1 VDWLIPRPLH
11 ASNAHGQNILE
22 RTRWTMPNQRGR
34 RLAWTSRDQ
43 ISLSGSKKESTDLE
57 AMRHDLKRTCS
68 MHRTAEIYNGTRGF
82 FWISVYNTITQSQNQ
97 SRSSYKQDLTLCS
110 KTCNIPTNHPYLAT
124 TSSHSDR
131 PTEPTDM
138 FPSNPIITQKRVEKE
153 EENENNNNKYRT
165 PL

>member
-1 VDWLIPRPLH
+1 ML
-11 ASNAHGQNILE
+11 
-22 RTRWTMPNQRGR
+22 
-34 RLAWTSRDQ
+34 
-43 ISLSGSKKESTDLE
+43 
-57 AMRHDLKRTCS
+57 HDLQKTCS

-153 EENENNNNKYRT
+153 EEMKIITIISDSPITDARPTNLLNAPLNQNGMNEWIGICCVHCDTCRHTAGNFWLQYT
-165 PL
+165 E